1 MIRNY
6 NYFGYRP
13 QYSCEIYQDNVL
25 VKIISYLSGSE
36 PCFREVFRYFY
47 GMSGTYKGIYKLQCN
62 KRFRSGSGNYCSL
75 NKTHIM
81 KIMRYMRNS
90 LDVNIKLT
98 DTPDKYI
105 FDMEIIGKPI
115 KHKWILTFCRVFY
128 EWPYNEMAVDVF
140 RIREAKTLG
149 GIDITHKSFL
159 ELYNLTI
166 SAHKYYIGQDQS
178 LFKNLGVD
186 LSGKEL
192 NRKFNTNNSR
202 VQLVCD
208 FDESNKLY
216 DLLEKHHSG
225 LYENVDLDETFP
237 QRLKLYSKNYEIIK
251 KFKKDEQKSKK
262 GIRRRTS
269 KVVR

>member
-1 MIRNY
+1 MIRDY
-6 NYFGYRP
+6 SYFGFRP
-13 QYSCEIYQDNVL
+13 QYSAKIYYQEKL
-25 VKIISYLSGSE
+25 QKSISYLSGSE

-47 GMSGTYKGIYKLQCN
+47 DRIGVYKGVYKLQCN
-62 KRFRSGSGNYCSL
+62 KTFRGGSGNYCSL

-81 KIMRYMRNS
+81 KIIRYMRNS
-90 LDVNIKLT
+90 LNVNIKLT
-98 DTPDKYI
+98 NTPDKYI

-140 RIREAKTLG
+140 RIREAKTLN

-166 SAHKYYIGQDQS
+166 SAHRYYIGQDQS

-192 NRKFNTNNSR
+192 NKKFNTNISR

-208 FDESNKLY
+208 FDKSDELY
-216 DLLEKHHSG
+216 YLLEKHYSD
-225 LYENVDLDETFP
+225 LYVNVNLDETFP

-262 GIRRRTS
+262 SIRRRTS
-269 KVVR
+269 KVVC

>member
-6 NYFGYRP
+6 SYFGFRP
-13 QYSCEIYQDNVL
+13 QYSCELYLDKAL
-25 VKIISYLSGSE
+25 VKTISYLSGRE
-36 PCFREVFRYFY
+36 PCFREVFRYLNCT
-47 GMSGTYKGIYKLQCN
+47 SSVHKGIYKLQCN
-62 KRFRSGSGNYCSL
+62 KTFKDGSGNYCSL
-75 NKTHIM
+75 NKTNIM
-81 KIMRYMRNS
+81 KIIRYMRSS
-90 LDVNIKLT
+90 LDVKIKLT

-105 FDMEIIGKPI
+105 FDMEITGKPI
-115 KHKWILTFCRVFY
+115 KHKWVLTFCRVFY

-149 GIDITHKSFL
+149 GVDITHKSFL

-178 LFKNLGVD
+178 LFRNLGVD

-192 NRKFNTNNSR
+192 KKKLDTNTSR
-202 VQLVCD
+202 VQFICE
-208 FDESNKLY
+208 FDKSDKLY
-216 DLLEKHHSG
+216 DLLEKQPSS
-225 LYENVDLDETFP
+225 LYENVDLEETFP

-251 KFKKDEQKSKK
+251 KFRKDEQKSKK

-269 KVVR
+269 KVIR